1 MKPLIYFDFE
11 SVNDKDIIISKER
24 LQEILEEVYQAGY
37 EDGKNSKSYITTMPY
52 ITPTFTCD
60 AND

>member
-24 LQEILEEVYQAGY
+24 LQEILTEV
-37 EDGKNSKSYITTMPY
+37 
-52 ITPTFTCD
+52 
-60 AND
+60 